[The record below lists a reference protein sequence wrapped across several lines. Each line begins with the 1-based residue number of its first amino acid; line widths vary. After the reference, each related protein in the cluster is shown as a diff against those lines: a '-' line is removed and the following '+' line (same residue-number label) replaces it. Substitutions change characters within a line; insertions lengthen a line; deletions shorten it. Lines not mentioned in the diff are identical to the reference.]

1 MQSTLLEVLGFAAGA
16 CTTLAF
22 LPQITK
28 VWRTKQV
35 NDISLGMYSIFVL
48 GVALWLSYGL
58 LRGALPIVVA
68 NAVTLALSGSVL
80 VMKLRYDHRAAREE
94 RSHPMRPH

>member
-1 MQSTLLEVLGFAAGA
+1 MQNTLLEVLGFTAGA

-68 NAVTLALSGSVL
+68 NAITLALAGSVL
-80 VMKLRYDHRAAREE
+80 VMKLRYDHHAAREE
-94 RSHPMRPH
+94 RSRPTRPH